1 MELHSRVI
9 EPKSGQPTS
18 VAIFLHGRGSDE
30 EDLLPLAPLM
40 GSEARVYSIRAPI
53 PFGPGWA
60 WYGIGRDGSANLEQ
74 WRASVEAL
82 EGFVAALPADNQKAL
97 PLVVMGFSQGG
108 MMAGALA
115 IRRRREGL
123 AAVISLSAPPLPEV
137 PETGTLDGLPVF
149 WGHGTEDP
157 VVIPERGE
165 EALRLLQRAGA
176 RVTAHRYPISHT
188 ISEGEIADIQRW
200 LREIHV
206 NY

>member
-1 MELHSRVI
+1 MTLHSRVI

-18 VAIFLHGRGSDE
+18 IAMFLHGRGSDE

-40 GSEARVYSIRAPI
+40 GSEARVYSLRAPI

-74 WRASVEAL
+74 WRASVDAL
-82 EGFVAALPADNQKAL
+82 EGFVDALQAGSQKAL

-115 IRRRREGL
+115 VRRRSQGV
-123 AAVISLSAPPLPEV
+123 AAVISLSAPPLPQA
-137 PETGTLDGLPVF
+137 PEGGTLAGLPVF
-149 WGHGTEDP
+149 WGHGTDDP

-165 EALRLLQRAGA
+165 EALRLLQGAGA
-176 RVTAHRYPISHT
+176 RVAAHRYPISHT
-188 ISEGEIADIQRW
+188 ISQGEIADIQRW
-200 LREIHV
+200 LRETHV